1 MWPYNET
8 ELAFINCGA
17 GINKK
22 GKTKMNY
29 FNIDTV
35 TAEYAKNAKTVLG
48 FVPNAEAKSLLEKV
62 VDLQVETV
70 KLAATSVESMTKS
83 MGEYAKK
90 AAAFGK

>member
-1 MWPYNET
+1 MWPYNES

-17 GINKK
+17 GLNNK
-22 GKTKMNY
+22 GKKKM
-29 FNIDTV
+29 FTVDTI
-35 TAEYAKNAKTVLG
+35 TSEYAKTAKAVLG
-48 FVPNAEAKSLLEKV
+48 FVPHADAKSLLEKV

-70 KLAATSVESMTKS
+70 KLAAASVESMTKS